1 MSNKKSKSA
10 LSVKPGVEN
19 AQALNPNLSGRIKRS
34 ALLKP
39 DEYIDGIRNGDLSI
53 LSRAITLVESQKE
66 DHQQLAEE
74 VINACLPFA
83 GNAIRI
89 GITGI
94 PGVGKS
100 TFIEAFGAY
109 LIQAKK
115 KKVAV
120 LAVDPSSQ
128 KTKGSIMGD
137 KTRMEELSQLP
148 EAFIRPSPSAGSLG
162 GVARKTRETAIL
174 CEAAGFD
181 IIMIETVG
189 VGQSETAVKRMVDY
203 FLLLLLPGAGDELQG
218 IKRGIM
224 EMADGIA
231 INKADGD
238 DLKRAQVAA
247 SDVKRAIHLFPPNEN
262 GWQVPVDTCSSLHN
276 LGIDILWENIDR
288 FYRHTHAKG
297 FFESNRQEQTK
308 WWLRETI
315 SESLLQLFNKNEAV
329 SKRYQEIEAAIKTN
343 RVSPFTAAKELL
355 ALFLGK

>member
-1 MSNKKSKSA
+1 VSKKKSKSA
-10 LSVKPGVEN
+10 LSVKPGVTN
-19 AQALNPNLSGRIKRS
+19 AQALNPNLGGRLKRS
-34 ALLKP
+34 VALSA
-39 DEYIDGIRNGDLSI
+39 DDYVAGIRTGDLSI
-53 LSRAITLVESQKE
+53 LSRAITLVESQLE
-66 DHQQLAEE
+66 THQELAEQ
-74 VINACLPFA
+74 VINACLPYS
-83 GNAIRI
+83 GNSMRI

-100 TFIEAFGAY
+100 TFIEAFGLH
-109 LIQAKK
+109 LIQQQH

-137 KTRMEELSQLP
+137 KTRMEKLSQLP

-181 IIMIETVG
+181 TIIIETVG

-238 DLKRAQVAA
+238 NLKRAQVAA
-247 SDVKRAIHLFPPNEN
+247 ADVKRAIHLFPSDQRA
-262 GWQVPVDTCSSLHN
+262 WQVPVDTCSSLHN
-276 LGIDILWENIDR
+276 TGIEKLWENAER
-288 FYRHTHAKG
+288 FQRHMKTKG
-297 FFESNRQEQTK
+297 FFNANREEQSA

-315 SESLLQLFNKNEAV
+315 SDALLQQFYKNDAV
-329 SKRYQEIEAAIKTN
+329 AARYNELERAIKTN
-343 RVSPFTAAKELL
+343 QVSPFTAARQLL
-355 ALFLGK
+355 RLFLRK